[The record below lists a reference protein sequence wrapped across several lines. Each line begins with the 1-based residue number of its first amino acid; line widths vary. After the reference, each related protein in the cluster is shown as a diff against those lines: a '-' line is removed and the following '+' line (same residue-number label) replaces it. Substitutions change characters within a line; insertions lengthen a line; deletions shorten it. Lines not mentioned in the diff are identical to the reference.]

1 MELKNE
7 QVLKEV
13 VSVVQSLKD
22 TAYQLRE
29 VAWLFIIFI
38 IQLMIQ
44 GIRLYLPFV
53 KDNEEIMQSTKE
65 IIKQCQEDKVIN
77 VQSEVSLL
85 LSQFTDVLDN

>member
-1 MELKNE
+1 
-7 QVLKEV
+7 
-13 VSVVQSLKD
+13 
-22 TAYQLRE
+22 
-29 VAWLFIIFI
+29 
-38 IQLMIQ
+38 MIQ

-85 LSQFTDVLDN
+85 LSQFTDVLDNWFSLFVYIEVFESVCWQH